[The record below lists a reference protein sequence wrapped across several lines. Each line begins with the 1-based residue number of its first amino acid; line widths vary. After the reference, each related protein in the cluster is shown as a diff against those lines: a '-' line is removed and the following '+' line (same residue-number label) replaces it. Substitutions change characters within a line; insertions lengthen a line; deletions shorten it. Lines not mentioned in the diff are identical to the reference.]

1 MTTTVVVTDTPRAH
15 QRLRTAPTREHAV
28 TTTTVDEHLHEA
40 RAAHAR
46 TGFHALAPAETAAWV
61 DAVVRE
67 LRAGRTPADVDV
79 EQLQAA
85 GIDASTPTK
94 WEATRARAW
103 PLLLQELRWWIDTHG
118 SANVPQ
124 NATSRDVDGVPYPL
138 GKRTHQARNDYRLG
152 KLAPERVA
160 ELEQLPGW
168 AWDPRNAQWQDSA
181 DQIKAHYRA
190 HHTLEGLPEPL
201 QRWVARQRRAQL
213 TDAQRTQLEAIP
225 GALVDRRR
233 RAGAFVVAARG
244 WLQAQPAGTTMAGLP
259 SSATVHLRPR
269 ADVDLGTPGDD
280 GLIAYPVGKRA
291 TFYRRRFHGLETVGD
306 TAAPLHPDD
315 VEAIEALPGWSWE
328 LDPIKSANRRRN
340 RAAQASA

>member
-1 MTTTVVVTDTPRAH
+1 MTK
-15 QRLRTAPTREHAV
+15 
-28 TTTTVDEHLHEA
+28 TTVDEHLHEA
-40 RAAHAR
+40 SAAHAR
-46 TGFHALAPAETAAWV
+46 TGFHALAPAATAAWV
-61 DAVVRE
+61 NAVVLE

-103 PLLLQELRWWIDTHG
+103 PLLLQELRWWIDIHG
-118 SANVPQ
+118 NANVPQ
-124 NATSRDVDGVPYPL
+124 NATSREVDGAPYPL
-138 GKRTHQARNDYRLG
+138 GKRTHQTRNNYWLG

-160 ELEQLPGW
+160 ELERLPGW
-168 AWDPRNAQWQDSA
+168 AWNPRTAQWQETAEQVTS
-181 DQIKAHYRA
+181 HYRE

-213 TDAQRTQLEAIP
+213 TDAQRAQLEAIP

-233 RAGAFVVAARG
+233 RAGAFVVAARS
-244 WLQAQPAGTTMAGLP
+244 WLQAQPAGTTMANLP

-269 ADVDLGTPGDD
+269 TDVDLGTPGDD

-315 VEAIEALPGWSWE
+315 VGAIEALPGWSWA
-328 LDPIKSANRRRN
+328 LDPIKSANRRRS